1 MEKTEMNR
9 SEAREKLDTKTFLVG
24 AIIGGVV
31 GAATALLLTPK
42 SGKEIRSDLTSQVD
56 TLKNKSNQLKAIATE
71 KGNELIAATKEKST
85 QLRDLTIDKGSSL
98 AETVKEKSKIIVD
111 KGLKQ

>member
-1 MEKTEMNR
+1 MEKTEMIR
-9 SEAREKLDTKTFLVG
+9 SEAHKQLDTKTFIVG

-42 SGKEIRSDLTSQVD
+42 SGKEIRSDLTNQVD
-56 TLKNKSNQLKAIATE
+56 TIKTKSNQFKAVATE

-85 QLRDLTIDKGSSL
+85 QLRDLTMEKGSNL

-111 KGLKQ
+111 KGIKH